1 MKLCKTPAFLQDDT
15 LRPAFYV
22 LLTALAVLLRL
33 SLLPVSN
40 GDYTMFLH
48 PWFQEIQLA
57 GGFPALAEPVGDYTP
72 AYLYLLAFLT
82 YLPGYDLYLIKL
94 PSCAVDFL
102 LAFLVMRVVR
112 EFRPGPFSEMGAFF
126 LVLFFPPVFL
136 NSAGWGQCDGFYIS
150 ALTACFLSCLHG
162 KSNRAMLAFGV
173 AFMLKLQAVFF
184 APFLLLLLLKRRLTW
199 RSVLLVPAVYVAS
212 IVPAALLGRD
222 FGELLT
228 IYFRQTGTY
237 PQLCMGIPNLYAF
250 LGDQANEFVSRAG
263 VLLAGAIVVFVL
275 FFLVV
280 RTYPLTKEFYLTAAF
295 FFLFLVPYLLPH
307 MHERYF
313 MPADIF
319 GLFYLF
325 RYPKRFYIPLV
336 LAVVDTLGQA
346 NFLFGIDPYNPIQPM
361 SLLVLLVLVLLFG
374 FLLSETGVQFPG
386 KRAKKPQN
394 A

>member
-1 MKLCKTPAFLQDDT
+1 M
-15 LRPAFYV
+15 
-22 LLTALAVLLRL
+22 
-33 SLLPVSN
+33 
-40 GDYTMFLH
+40 
-48 PWFQEIQLA
+48 
-57 GGFPALAEPVGDYTP
+57 
-72 AYLYLLAFLT
+72 
-82 YLPGYDLYLIKL
+82 
-94 PSCAVDFL
+94 
-102 LAFLVMRVVR
+102 LV
-112 EFRPGPFSEMGAFF
+112 
-126 LVLFFPPVFL
+126 
-136 NSAGWGQCDGFYIS
+136 
-150 ALTACFLSCLHG
+150 
-162 KSNRAMLAFGV
+162 
-173 AFMLKLQAVFF
+173 
-184 APFLLLLLLKRRLTW
+184 FLLLLLLKRRLTW

-374 FLLSETGVQFPG
+374 FLLSETGVKFPG
-386 KRAKKPQN
+386 KRAEKPQHT
-394 A
+394 